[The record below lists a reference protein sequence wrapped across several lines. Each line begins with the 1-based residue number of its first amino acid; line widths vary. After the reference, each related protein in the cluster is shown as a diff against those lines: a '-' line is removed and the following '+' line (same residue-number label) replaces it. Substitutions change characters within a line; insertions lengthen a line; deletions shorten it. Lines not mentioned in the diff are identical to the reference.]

1 MVKQPK
7 LGELLVRAGAIDQT
21 QLEAALGEQ
30 KKWGSPLGMTI
41 VRMGFLDE
49 ETLVRTLARQLKLPL
64 AWLRGKRIK
73 PQVLALVPN
82 ELALKH
88 RCLPMTCSD
97 SPSGRV
103 LFLAMQDPADLA
115 AVDEVAFR
123 TGCKVKAVLAAPGEL
138 EEALKRHYQLDSGA
152 SPDRILDLAS
162 PEFSAEDDGPE
173 ILLLDRE
180 VVFSAEDEDGPL
192 EFVDG
197 PVGPEP
203 NAALEALIH
212 LANTLLEKG
221 AIDRDE
227 LVERIGELASQV
239 PGSR

>member
-7 LGELLVRAGAIDQT
+7 LGELLVRAGAIDEV

-88 RCLPMTCSD
+88 RCLPMTCND
-97 SPSGRV
+97 GPSGRV

-123 TGCKVKAVLAAPGEL
+123 AGCKIKPVLAAPGEL

-152 SPDRILDLAS
+152 APDRILDLTS

-180 VVFSAEDEDGPL
+180 VQFAAADEDGPL
-192 EFVDG
+192 EFIND
-197 PVGPEP
+197 PARPAP
-203 NAALEALIH
+203 NAALEALLH
-212 LANTLLEKG
+212 LAETLLEKG
-221 AIDRDE
+221 TIDRDE
-227 LVERIGELASQV
+227 LVERIGALASQV